1 MCQCTNDTK
10 QRPFNLSHP
19 ILLMRL
25 FLKLWLTRIK
35 YRIFSW
41 DILYGATVNQ
51 QHAVSM
57 AFYSSK
63 YVMKDVSIVGDDEIS
78 ICWNGLLAMARVKTT
93 HWCVN
98 DENWRFV
105 LYSSCPLMFSLSLSN
120 TWKHMIDTV
129 CSLYCNFHLW
139 LMQMLSII
147 SAVWSSHYSHIC
159 THTLSEKNVQN
170 FHSFQTF
177 PLIIVHCIHYPAR
190 THTLPD
196 CLGSIAW
203 LSQSLSYSGSL
214 DLRLWQPTCPWNL
227 SASVASLVLLPVW
240 TAFLLLFKSLP
251 TQQVK
256 TDFSE
261 PALPSSSAH
270 TSSTHVCYAY
280 YKSDTDFVSKSE
292 QRVAFQILHIWTLLL
307 PKIKRIVCLTFT
319 ITTLSACYVPFYIF
333 G

>member
-1 MCQCTNDTK
+1 MLKWAFGNGK
-10 QRPFNLSHP
+10 GENNS
-19 ILLMRL
+19 LMRKWWK
-25 FLKLWLTRIK
+25 LKICTL
-35 YRIFSW
+35 
-41 DILYGATVNQ
+41 Q
-51 QHAVSM
+51 QLPT
-57 AFYSSK
+57 
-63 YVMKDVSIVGDDEIS
+63 
-78 ICWNGLLAMARVKTT
+78 N
-93 HWCVN
+93 
-98 DENWRFV
+98 V
-105 LYSSCPLMFSLSLSN
+105 LSLSLSN

-129 CSLYCNFHLW
+129 CSLYCNFHFW

-159 THTLSEKNVQN
+159 THTLSEKNFQN

-280 YKSDTDFVSKSE
+280 YQSDTDFVSKSE

-307 PKIKRIVCLTFT
+307 PKIKRIVCLAFT